1 MDITS
6 RTDVTAA
13 TANAAK
19 PLTADQQAALKKLH
33 DAATQFEGVFLN
45 MLMSAM
51 RDTVP
56 KETIFGK
63 TSGAEQMWQGMLD
76 QQQAD
81 AIAKSGTLGVARI
94 MENQLRSTVLNDAAQ
109 EAKTDTK
116 RSSGS

>member
-1 MDITS
+1 MDIT
-6 RTDVTAA
+6 RTGAA
-13 TANAAK
+13 AAAAANAAK
-19 PLTADQQAALKKLH
+19 PLTAEQQAALKKLH

-94 MENQLRSTVLNDAAQ
+94 MENQLRSTVLNNAAQ
-109 EAKTDTK
+109 EAKTDT
-116 RSSGS
+116 